1 MKQIYDITFAI
12 QFYVKRH
19 YQSTLYLLATDGEPK
34 NNSPVFDNYQR
45 GFRMPSRFRVREKI
59 CKAMQG
65 LSEQIKE
72 HPRSSLGFKHNA
84 QQNFAAWHRAQERKK
99 VIRNVTVMAVSLV
112 VVGLSW
118 YFKDSMYSYVFTED
132 GELRKKR
139 RLALMSMIPIMVA
152 MLLASAVYSC
162 CVKMRHRLEDDEKKS
177 THPLELSNKAASKKP
192 SKKNQQAK
200 DTEGQ
205 SKKKTIRG
213 SERRQVLTV

>member
-1 MKQIYDITFAI
+1 
-12 QFYVKRH
+12 
-19 YQSTLYLLATDGEPK
+19 
-34 NNSPVFDNYQR
+34 
-45 GFRMPSRFRVREKI
+45 MPSPFRVREKI

-65 LSEQIKE
+65 LSDQIKE

-99 VIRNVTVMAVSLV
+99 VIRNMTVMAVSLV

-139 RLALMSMIPIMVA
+139 RLALMSMIPIIVA

-177 THPLELSNKAASKKP
+177 THPLELSNQPASIWKVLSEPTSTSSKKL
-192 SKKNQQAK
+192 KKSNQQTT
-200 DTEGQ
+200 DTEDQ
-205 SKKKTIRG
+205 STKKQ
-213 SERRQVLTV
+213 SEDQREDKE

>member
-1 MKQIYDITFAI
+1 
-12 QFYVKRH
+12 
-19 YQSTLYLLATDGEPK
+19 
-34 NNSPVFDNYQR
+34 
-45 GFRMPSRFRVREKI
+45 
-59 CKAMQG
+59 MQG

-177 THPLELSNKAASKKP
+177 THPLELSNQAASIWKVLSEP
-192 SKKNQQAK
+192 TSTSSKKQTKGNQQTT

-205 SKKKTIRG
+205 SKKKQ
-213 SERRQVLTV
+213 SEDQREDKE

>member
-1 MKQIYDITFAI
+1 
-12 QFYVKRH
+12 
-19 YQSTLYLLATDGEPK
+19 
-34 NNSPVFDNYQR
+34 
-45 GFRMPSRFRVREKI
+45 MPSRFRVREKI

-112 VVGLSW
+112 VVGLCW
-118 YFKDSMYSYVFTED
+118 YFKGSMYSYVFTED
-132 GELRKKR
+132 GELREKR
-139 RLALMSMIPIMVA
+139 RLALMSIIPIIVA

-177 THPLELSNKAASKKP
+177 THPLELSNKAASIWKVLSEP
-192 SKKNQQAK
+192 TSTSSKKQTKGNQQTT

-205 SKKKTIRG
+205 SKKKQ
-213 SERRQVLTV
+213 SEDQREDKE